1 MVYFYSPFKFA
12 QKIQRKKYGLESYK
26 WKTIYKNC
34 IFPYYYID
42 SKGPIVLESEE
53 PSQKG
58 GDEVAVVV
66 SRRKTSLT
74 KAVR

>member
-1 MVYFYSPFKFA
+1 M
-12 QKIQRKKYGLESYK
+12 
-26 WKTIYKNC
+26 
-34 IFPYYYID
+34 D